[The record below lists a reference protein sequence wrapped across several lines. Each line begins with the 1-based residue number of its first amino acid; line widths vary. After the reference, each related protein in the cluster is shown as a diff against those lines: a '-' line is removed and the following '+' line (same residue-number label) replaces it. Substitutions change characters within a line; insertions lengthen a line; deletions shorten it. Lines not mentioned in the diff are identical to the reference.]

1 MGCWALESIRITFQ
15 LLFFMLCLCVLGEP
29 WRIIIRKFAGLFKSL
44 DILQILIVNVF
55 LGGFFLYLIAIVPLH
70 LFTAAT
76 TYAITVLSGLAVVL
90 FHRRKIRN
98 IVQGL
103 SLRSKFS
110 FQNFRSL
117 EVIIV
122 ASIFLFCLFMYTS
135 PFNSLIFGSIR
146 DTSVHSNFIQVLIEN
161 KQIPETEQP
170 YSSAGIIYPQG
181 HSAIAAFSI
190 FIWNYS
196 PPEAIFFITSLFN
209 ALTIL
214 GAYFLGKTLST
225 KRYMGLSLAFVF
237 AFVASWPK
245 YITWGSNA
253 FVTSFP
259 FYLVCLSFLVC
270 LAKNKLKMRTVFA
283 IGILFG
289 YLAVLH
295 LQVYETLIASLIIL
309 WLYFVLKR
317 EKEKWSGLQNLIA
330 VTGFSM
336 LVLSPFLYRGL
347 AFYRYPNHNIG
358 LPVDVE
364 IPTIQQGLPLILDGI
379 VFFFEH
385 LASSTLFH
393 VFSLLLF
400 LASVLVIIIVRRND
414 SHIRNGELPMIGA
427 ATFLGQL
434 LLFALAAIF
443 GTYSTPLLLS
453 APLFYPNQLL
463 LYIPFYFLI
472 AALNFNLYQFF
483 SSHLTHLIRKIA
495 GKTKESRFK
504 TKKLLT
510 LAISLLLLLGVYA
523 PLLYQSIVLD
533 AGYLYGSYAVFS
545 ITTEQDLQLI
555 LWIKKNLPKDVTIL
569 VNTFSSGTFIPS
581 IANRKVV
588 FLPHACS
595 YSVSYQK
602 LVALL
607 EENKL
612 NATTFD
618 LMKSFNIT
626 HVYVGAKVSPW
637 DNYRH
642 RWNSRLFLGN
652 PNFKLMKNFGDAYI
666 FQLNITDPNMV
677 FFDDFEYAHWNDN
690 GWQAYNNGI
699 GLGNITIT
707 SNHGYRSQRSL
718 RIAAKAVY
726 TVSEWKY
733 ILSISREFFV
743 QNNSDVT
750 FSFYLNAT
758 EGFHGQDTFAV
769 FVSNIYHNQSMI
781 MTTPKGVYENYAH
794 AISLGDTE
802 GFFEFKGNSSLS
814 KLWHQM
820 SNSSLPN
827 PFILEFVNLDF
838 DGVENIA
845 YVDSIEIT
853 STPTR

>member
-103 SLRSKFS
+103 SLGSKFS

-122 ASIFLFCLFMYTS
+122 ALIFLFCLFMYTS

-146 DTSVHSNFIQVLIEN
+146 DTSLHSNFIQVLIEN

-181 HSAIAAFSI
+181 HSAIAAFSV
-190 FIWNYS
+190 FILNYS
-196 PPEAIFFITSLFN
+196 PPEAIFYLTSLFN
-209 ALTIL
+209 AFTIL
-214 GAYFLGKTLST
+214 GAYFLGKTIST
-225 KRYMGLSLAFVF
+225 KKYMGLSLAFVF

-253 FVTSFP
+253 LVMSFP
-259 FYLVCLSFLVC
+259 FYFVCLSFLVC
-270 LAKNKLKMRTVFA
+270 LAKNKLKKSTIFA

-295 LQVYETLIASLIIL
+295 LQVYEALIVSLIIL
-309 WLYFVLKR
+309 WLYSVLKR
-317 EKEKWSGLQNLIA
+317 EKERWSGLQNLIA
-330 VTGFSM
+330 VTGFS
-336 LVLSPFLYRGL
+336 LLILSPFLYRGL
-347 AFYRYPNHNIG
+347 TFYPYPNHNIG
-358 LPVDVE
+358 LPADVE
-364 IPTIQQGLPLILDGI
+364 IPTIQPSLPLVLDGV

-385 LASSTLFH
+385 LAFFTLFQI
-393 VFSLLLF
+393 FSFLIILLSAS
-400 LASVLVIIIVRRND
+400 LAIIVRRLNGAT
-414 SHIRNGELPMIGA
+414 RAGELPMIGT

-443 GTYSTPLLLS
+443 GSTYSTSFLLS
-453 APLFYPNQLL
+453 VPIFYPNQLL

-472 AALNFNLYQFF
+472 AAMNFHLYQFF
-483 SSHLTHLIRKIA
+483 SSHLLRKIA
-495 GKTKESRFK
+495 GKTKESKFK
-504 TKKLLT
+504 TKKLLAP
-510 LAISLLLLLGVYA
+510 AISLMLLLGVYS

-533 AGYLYGSYAVFS
+533 AGLLYGSYAVFS

-555 LWIKKNLPKDVTIL
+555 LWIRDNLPKNVTVL
-569 VNTFSSGTFIPS
+569 VNSFSSGTFIPS
-581 IANRKVV
+581 IANCKVV

-618 LMKSFNIT
+618 LMKHFNIT
-626 HVYVGAKVSPW
+626 HIYVGIKVTPW
-637 DNYRH
+637 DNYIH
-642 RWNSRLFLGN
+642 RWNPMLFLGN
-652 PNFKLMKNFGDAYI
+652 PNFELVKNFGDAYL
-666 FQLNITDPNMV
+666 FKLDITDANIV
-677 FFDDFEYAHWNDN
+677 FFDDFEHAQWNDN
-690 GWQAYNNGI
+690 KWQTYENGV

-707 SNHGYRSQRSL
+707 PNYGYRSQRSL

-733 ILSISREFFV
+733 MLYISREFFV
-743 QNNSDVT
+743 QDNSDVT

-758 EGFHGQDTFAV
+758 EGFHGEDAFAV
-769 FVSNIYHNQSMI
+769 FVSNIYHTQSMI

-794 AISLGDTE
+794 AISLGKTE
-802 GFFEFKGNSSLS
+802 GSFEFKGNSSLS

-820 SNSSLPN
+820 FNSSLPN

-838 DGVENIA
+838 DGVENIV
-845 YVDSIEIT
+845 YVDNIQIT

>member
-1 MGCWALESIRITFQ
+1 MF
-15 LLFFMLCLCVLGEP
+15 CLCVLGEP
-29 WRIIIRKFAGLFKSL
+29 WRIIIRKITGLFKSL
-44 DILQILIVNVF
+44 DFLRILIVNVF

-76 TYAITVLSGLAVVL
+76 TYVITILSGIAVVL
-90 FHRRKIRN
+90 FHRRKLKST
-98 IVQGL
+98 VQSL
-103 SLRSKFS
+103 SLHPK
-110 FQNFRSL
+110 SL
-117 EVIIV
+117 FKNPRALETIIV
-122 ASIFLFCLFMYTS
+122 ASMFLFCLFIYTA
-135 PFNSLIFGSIR
+135 PFNHLRFGSIR
-146 DTSVHSNFIQVLIEN
+146 DTSLHSNFIQVLIEN

-253 FVTSFP
+253 LVMSFP
-259 FYLVCLSFLVC
+259 FYFVCLSFLVC
-270 LAKNKLKMRTVFA
+270 LAKNKLKMSTVFA

-317 EKEKWSGLQNLIA
+317 EKERWSGLQNLIG

-364 IPTIQQGLPLILDGI
+364 IPTIQQGLPLILDSI

-385 LASSTLFH
+385 LATSTLFH

-400 LASVLVIIIVRRND
+400 LASVLVIIIVRRNN

-427 ATFLGQL
+427 TTFLGQL

-443 GTYSTPLLLS
+443 GTTYSTPLLLS
-453 APLFYPNQLL
+453 VPLFYPNQLL

-472 AALNFNLYQFF
+472 AALNLNLYQFF
-483 SSHLTHLIRKIA
+483 SSHLIIKIA
-495 GKTKESRFK
+495 GKTKESKFK

-510 LAISLLLLLGVYA
+510 PAISLLLLLGVYA

-533 AGYLYGSYAVFS
+533 AGFLYGSYAVFS

-555 LWIKKNLPKDVTIL
+555 LWIKEKLPKDVTIL

-595 YSVSYQK
+595 YSVSYQN

-618 LMKSFNIT
+618 LMKHFNIT
-626 HVYVGAKVSPW
+626 HVYVGIKVSPW

-652 PNFKLMKNFGDAYI
+652 PNFKLVKNFGDAYI
-666 FQLNITDPNMV
+666 FQLNITDHNMV

-690 GWQAYNNGI
+690 RWQAYNNGI

-707 SNHGYRSQRSL
+707 SNHGYKSQRSL

-733 ILSISREFFV
+733 MLYISREFFV
-743 QNNSDVT
+743 QDNSDVT

-758 EGFHGQDTFAV
+758 EGFHGQDAFAV
-769 FVSNIYHNQSMI
+769 SVSDIHHNQSI
-781 MTTPKGVYENYAH
+781 IITTPKGVYENYAH

-802 GFFEFKGNSSLS
+802 GFFEFNGNSSLS

-820 SNSSLPN
+820 FNSSLPN

-845 YVDSIEIT
+845 YVDNIEIT